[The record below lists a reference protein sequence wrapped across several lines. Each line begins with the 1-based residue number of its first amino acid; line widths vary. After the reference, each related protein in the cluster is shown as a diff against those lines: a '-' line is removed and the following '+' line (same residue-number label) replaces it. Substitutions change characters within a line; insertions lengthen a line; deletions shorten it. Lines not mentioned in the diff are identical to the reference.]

1 MRSAAKQPVTPLSAA
16 PRGRRLAL
24 VVLAGAVLLSMT
36 TWFSA
41 SAVIP
46 QLRLEWGLTT
56 ATSSWLTVA
65 VQVGFVAGA
74 LVSAVAN
81 LADRVN
87 PRHIFLWSSLGAAMA
102 NAGLVLAGSL
112 WSAIALRLAT
122 GFFLAGVY
130 PPAIKLVSTWFRR
143 GRGLA
148 LGVMVGAL
156 TLGSAAP
163 QLINGLGGLDW
174 QAVVLWTSALTVLG
188 GLLIGGVLED
198 GPFPFPPARFD
209 PGYALR
215 VFRNRGV
222 RLANFGY
229 FGHMWELYSV
239 WTWFGLFFSASLS
252 RAAYRG
258 DLRLM
263 AGVATFLVIGAGAL
277 GAGVAGALAD
287 RFGRSLVAAGALIVS
302 GTCSLT
308 IGLLFDR
315 PVLVFLAGLVWGFAV
330 VADSAQF
337 STIVTEVCEQE
348 YVGTASTVQLAL
360 GFLLTTITIRLV
372 PTLESAVGWRMAF
385 AVLALGPAL
394 GVVAMLRL
402 WRAPEAALIAGGNG

>member
-1 MRSAAKQPVTPLSAA
+1 MRSAAKQPVTLLAAA

-24 VVLAGAVLLSMT
+24 VVLASAMLLSMT

-46 QLRLEWGLTT
+46 QLRGAWGLTT
-56 ATSSWLTVA
+56 ATASWLTVA
-65 VQVGFVAGA
+65 VQIGFVAGA
-74 LVSAVAN
+74 LVSAVVN
-81 LADRVN
+81 LADRVDA
-87 PRHIFLWSSLGAAMA
+87 RHVFLWSSLGAAA
-102 NAGLVLAGSL
+102 VNGCLVLAGSL
-112 WSAIALRLAT
+112 WPAIALRLAT

-130 PPAIKLVSTWFRR
+130 PPAIKLISTWFRR

-148 LGVMVGAL
+148 LGVMIGAL

-163 QLINGLGGLDW
+163 QLINGFGGLDW
-174 QAVVLWTSALTVLG
+174 QAVVLWTSALTLLG
-188 GLLIGGVLED
+188 GLLVAVVLED
-198 GPFPFPPARFD
+198 GPFPFPTARFD
-209 PGYALR
+209 PAYALR
-215 VFRNRGV
+215 AFQNRGV

-252 RAAYRG
+252 HAAYQG
-258 DLRLM
+258 DLRLW
-263 AGVATFLVIGAGAL
+263 AGVATFLVIGAGAM
-277 GAGVAGALAD
+277 GATVAGALAD
-287 RFGRSLVAAGALIVS
+287 RFGRSLVAAGSLVVS

-315 PVLVFLAGLVWGFAV
+315 PALVFVAGLVWGFAV

-360 GFLLTTITIRLV
+360 GFLLTTVTIRLI

-385 AVLALGPAL
+385 SILALGPAL
-394 GVVAMLRL
+394 GVIAMLRL
-402 WRAPEAALIAGGNG
+402 RRAPEAALIAGGKG

>member
-1 MRSAAKQPVTPLSAA
+1 
-16 PRGRRLAL
+16 LAL
-24 VVLAGAVLLSMT
+24 GVLAGAVLLSMT

-46 QLRLEWGLTT
+46 QLRVEWGLTT
-56 ATSSWLTVA
+56 ATASWLTVA

-74 LVSAVAN
+74 LVSSVVN

-87 PRHIFLWSSLGAAMA
+87 PRYVFFWSSLGAAA
-102 NAGLVLAGSL
+102 VNAGLVLAGSL
-112 WSAIALRLAT
+112 WPAVALRLAT

-130 PPAIKLVSTWFRR
+130 PPAIKLISTWFRR

-148 LGVMVGAL
+148 LGVTIGAL

-163 QLINGLGGLDW
+163 QLINGFGGLDW
-174 QAVVLWTSALTVLG
+174 QAVVLWTSALTLLG
-188 GLLIGGVLED
+188 GLLVAGILED
-198 GPFPFPPARFD
+198 GPFPFPRARFD
-209 PGYALR
+209 PTYALR

-239 WTWFGLFFSASLS
+239 WTWFGLFFSASLA
-252 RAAYRG
+252 RASYQG
-258 DLRLM
+258 VLRLV

-277 GAGVAGALAD
+277 GATVAGALAD
-287 RFGRSLVAAGALIVS
+287 RFGRSLVAAGSLVVS

-308 IGLLFDR
+308 IGLLFNR

-360 GFLLTTITIRLV
+360 GFLLTTVTIRLI
-372 PTLESAVGWRMAF
+372 PTLESAIGWRMAF
-385 AVLALGPAL
+385 SILALGPAL
-394 GVVAMLRL
+394 GVIAMLRL
-402 WRAPEAALIAGGNG
+402 RRAPEAALIAGGKG